1 MRKKEYFIRY
11 AKIRMS
17 DTEFEKRKQIMEDI
31 RTFNRAEQE
40 ELYRILRRCS
50 EELSE
55 NRNGIFFDLMSLKQE
70 TVDNIKEWISFC
82 KNNRTS
88 FESREKELNNLMNH
102 AEN

>member
-1 MRKKEYFIRY
+1 MG
-11 AKIRMS
+11 
-17 DTEFEKRKQIMEDI
+17 DTEFEKRKQIMEDV
-31 RTFNRAEQE
+31 RSFNRAEQE

-70 TVDNIKEWISFC
+70 TVDKIKEWIAFC

-88 FESREKELNNLMNH
+88 FESREKELSSLMNH
-102 AEN
+102 SDSKA